1 VGQAA
6 AQQRRFA
13 VVGKAFTRAEMT
25 GHPTLS
31 RVLLV
36 LAFIGF
42 ISLGLPDGLLGVGW
56 PSIRES
62 FGLPID
68 AIGAWFIMQTAGYVM
83 ASFASGW
90 LLNRMRV
97 GTLLAASCLMTSASL
112 LWIGGAPS
120 WSWMVAAGVLAGFGA
135 GAIDAGI
142 NTFAATYYSART
154 VNLLHGFFGVGA
166 ASGPMIM
173 SAVLASGS
181 PWQRGY
187 FIVGFVQLALSVCFA
202 LTRRRWPSVQAHAE
216 NTGNVPPAT
225 LLDTLRVRSMQI
237 SIAVFMFYVGLE
249 STSGVWIYSLLF
261 KGRGVPAT
269 IAATAVSSFWIG
281 LTGSRIL
288 FGFITAGKFDR
299 VLSMLIGGT
308 LVGAALLL
316 ADMGTAFNLVAAAIL
331 GFSAGPIFPLLIA
344 TTPARLGSAHT
355 ANAVGIQIASA
366 SVGLSGIP
374 SLVGV
379 LADKFGYEAI
389 PASLLTLALALAV
402 MHRWLARTSRLH

>member
-1 VGQAA
+1 
-6 AQQRRFA
+6 
-13 VVGKAFTRAEMT
+13 MT
-25 GHPTLS
+25 SGVALS
-31 RVLLV
+31 RVLLF
-36 LAFIGF
+36 LAFVGF

-68 AIGAWFIMQTAGYVM
+68 AIGAWFITQTAGYVVV
-83 ASFASGW
+83 SFASGW

-97 GTLLAASCLMTSASL
+97 GTLLAASCLLTSASL

-120 WSWMVAAGVLAGFGA
+120 WPWMVSAGLLAGVGA

-187 FIVGFVQLALSVCFA
+187 FIVGFVQLGLSVCFA
-202 LTRRRWPSVQAHAE
+202 STRRRWPAVQAHQEHA
-216 NTGNVPPAT
+216 GGVKPAT
-225 LLDTLRVRSMQI
+225 LIETLRVPSMQI
-237 SIAVFMFYVGLE
+237 SIAVFVCYVGLE

-261 KGRGVPAT
+261 KGRDIPAT
-269 IAATAVSSFWIG
+269 IAATAVSTFWIG
-281 LTGSRIL
+281 LTGARIL
-288 FGFITAGKFDR
+288 FGFIDAKNFDR
-299 VLSMLIGGT
+299 VLAALIGGT
-308 LVGAALLL
+308 IVGSALLL
-316 ADMGTAFNLVAAAIL
+316 ADQGTASTLVAAAIL

-344 TTPARLGSAHT
+344 TTPARLGAAHT

-366 SVGLSGIP
+366 ALGLSGVP
-374 SLVGV
+374 SIVGV

-389 PASLLTLALALAV
+389 PASLLTLALTLAM
-402 MHRWLARTSRLH
+402 MHRWLARTSKIH